1 MSKSLSHRSTATFL
15 ESHPRHS
22 QGVAL
27 QTLKRKKKINAWERN
42 KQYSAR
48 QSSSSNLQLC
58 FYADKYKHVQS
69 LKEGGIWGNAQCWSW
84 VGLCSQVTGID
95 RTRDDG
101 LRLDI
106 IGVTVPGQPSWN
118 HQQRFQPL
126 PAVQLPHCWC
136 RPVSLWS
143 SSLPPPALA
152 LSLPP
157 GQPSQRLY
165 PDLCPARRQN
175 QAHPPWLLVDG
186 TAFTSST
193 THQPTQCLG
202 TTQRAEP
209 SHRCFSPL
217 REHPHQAEQISEI

>member
-106 IGVTVPGQPSWN
+106 IGVTVPGGVQCGDVDVAVAQWGGLWLNLGILEVFSNLNGSMIFMSWPLDMVGVADVR
-118 HQQRFQPL
+118 HDDLRGLFQP
-126 PAVQLPHCWC
+126 
-136 RPVSLWS
+136 
-143 SSLPPPALA
+143 
-152 LSLPP
+152 
-157 GQPSQRLY
+157 
-165 PDLCPARRQN
+165 
-175 QAHPPWLLVDG
+175 
-186 TAFTSST
+186 
-193 THQPTQCLG
+193 
-202 TTQRAEP
+202 
-209 SHRCFSPL
+209 
-217 REHPHQAEQISEI
+217 